1 MEPCIIFIFR
11 TGQQG
16 GTAAAGSGLAN
27 PLEQPGDPGT
37 GLSTYN
43 APRPLQSSGDNIN
56 MGASQTK
63 DFRYFL
69 FYCVSTCHM
78 QTDHLDILLKISQHY
93 GDESML
99 YFSYFSYPLTKKRN
113 NF

>member
-1 MEPCIIFIFR
+1 MEPCIIFIIFR

-69 FYCVSTCHM
+69 FIV
-78 QTDHLDILLKISQHY
+78 SQHS
-93 GDESML
+93 GDESTVDSL
-99 YFSYFSYPLTKKRN
+99 IISKGLSEIL
-113 NF
+113 